1 MKGLQN
7 WVPRCGSLGCTARGH
22 TDWNCRAQGFVQ
34 ALLPVMEMTQPLVA
48 FRLVPLALTAQLKDA
63 TAAAQAR
70 GPSCQQRS
78 CTENEEPLQ

>member
-1 MKGLQN
+1 M
-7 WVPRCGSLGCTARGH
+7 
-22 TDWNCRAQGFVQ
+22 Q

-70 GPSCQQRS
+70 GPSVQQRNR
-78 CTENEEPLQ
+78 TKNEEPFQ

>member
-1 MKGLQN
+1 M
-7 WVPRCGSLGCTARGH
+7 PRSGSLGCAAGGH

-34 ALLPVMEMTQPLVA
+34 ALLPVMEMTHPLVV

-70 GPSCQQRS
+70 GAKGEHRNGK
-78 CTENEEPLQ
+78 ENEAPHTLYTRWVN